1 MKKIDWTKWSA
12 IAEIFSAV
20 AIFMTLVYL
29 GVQTR
34 TLGIQTE
41 QNTEALLAGARQA
54 ALDAELDILYAI
66 LDKPYLYPGRF
77 PEIPDTDYDRERLAE
92 IVTMNLLI
100 FRSRENFW
108 LQHRSG
114 IMEADVWETYR
125 AVLVSML
132 TLRAETRESWRI
144 YSDSL
149 NPAFVEEIEGLLNQ

>member
-1 MKKIDWTKWSA
+1 MKTIDWTKWSA

-34 TLGIQTE
+34 TLGVQTE
-41 QNTEALLAGARQA
+41 QNTKALLAGARQA

-92 IVTMNLLI
+92 LMTLNLLI

-108 LQHRSG
+108 LQYRNG
-114 IMEADVWETYR
+114 TMDADIWETYR
-125 AVLVSML
+125 GVLVSML
-132 TLRAETRESWRI
+132 TLRVETREAWRI

-149 NPAFVEEIEGLLNQ
+149 IPAFVEEIEGSLNL